1 MKRCSRSRRACRRRE
16 DDHGDPVVEN
26 PSSCRTAPAAT
37 RARRDLHAVR
47 CRLQPRSAQE
57 LQRVDTAPLRQRVVR
72 PRAGSA
78 PRVPQAGRPEP
89 PTRPFTRPAQP
100 ATRVSPRSPG
110 ATRLAREV
118 CISAVVSASCPRR
131 TFKMI
136 EIRARRVARRAL
148 RVPAVLRKEVSWAAD
163 WPLMLTSQPTLDA
176 GLVAV

>member
-1 MKRCSRSRRACRRRE
+1 MPRCPANPESGTAKLNRARVLRDTGPGCAAPRSPLLARRERCSRSRRACRRRE

-78 PRVPQAGRPEP
+78 PRFPQAGRPEP

-110 ATRLAREV
+110 ATRLARDAQPGRPPAAR
-118 CISAVVSASCPRR
+118 SAAS
-131 TFKMI
+131 
-136 EIRARRVARRAL
+136 
-148 RVPAVLRKEVSWAAD
+148 SAAD
-163 WPLMLTSQPTLDA
+163 LERI
-176 GLVAV
+176 